1 MSRVDA
7 LKQTHA
13 TWLAQLFAGP
23 HDERYFDDRWRIG
36 LVHVRVRVP
45 ETARV
50 VVRPSDHEIVIDEA
64 FRAFTLEQRRAEV
77 GLDLEPGVAQL
88 VALAR
93 EVAFRSGWGAAQ
105 RWQEGLD
112 AAASTVRA
120 SVASTVHALVDLG
133 DRAWVQ
139 PLAIIEHIPS
149 GALFVDRFL
158 HTVITEVTPE
168 LAELALAAVG
178 SASHLTNTTLHY
190 ARVDALR
197 LKDGT
202 LALGELEITEPGLYL
217 DVLPQNAQA
226 FARMARDVG

>member
-1 MSRVDA
+1 M
-7 LKQTHA
+7 KTH
-13 TWLAQLFAGP
+13 
-23 HDERYFDDRWRIG
+23 
-36 LVHVRVRVP
+36 
-45 ETARV
+45 
-50 VVRPSDHEIVIDEA
+50 HEIVIDEA

-149 GALFVDRFL
+149 GALFVDPLF
-158 HTVITEVTPE
+158 T
-168 LAELALAAVG
+168 LAASPTERCCVELRVTAAG
-178 SASHLTNTTLHY
+178 LVATGPARSHRLCPVIDRERLRPL
-190 ARVDALR
+190 ARFEHPPSR
-197 LKDGT
+197 
-202 LALGELEITEPGLYL
+202 
-217 DVLPQNAQA
+217 
-226 FARMARDVG
+226 